1 MGNEKVSIVFI
12 LLISP
17 AFSQEFDFDRTQ
29 EESLQSAEIQK
40 LSPIG
45 VQTDRLLLSKS
56 NEDYP
61 VTPGDVYNIA
71 YLRSNQQVTYLLL
84 VESDYTVNLNIF
96 GKINA
101 GNLTFTEFKKIIG
114 ICT

>member
-1 MGNEKVSIVFI
+1 MANLE
-12 LLISP
+12 P
-17 AFSQEFDFDRTQ
+17 
-29 EESLQSAEIQK
+29 AEIQPV
-40 LSPIG
+40 SPIDIN
-45 VQTDRLLLSKS
+45 TERLLLSMS
-56 NEDYP
+56 TEDYP

-71 YLRSNQQVTYLLL
+71 YLRSNQQVTYQLL